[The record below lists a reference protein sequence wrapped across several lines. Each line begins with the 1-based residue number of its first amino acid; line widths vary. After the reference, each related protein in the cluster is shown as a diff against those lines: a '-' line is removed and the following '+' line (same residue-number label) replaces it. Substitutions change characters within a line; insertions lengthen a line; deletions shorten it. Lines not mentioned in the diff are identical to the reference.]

1 MHAHR
6 PPEGI
11 AVLPSPHGHR
21 AALVVI
27 AQVPHHAGHRGPIGL
42 GEEAAARLEPRL
54 GPVARRRVLERLAEV
69 EAAAVR
75 RPPAARLRIRL
86 DAGRRLVPVVLD
98 GGAVRDGGALAHA
111 ARHPVPARG
120 LEHPGLARVGDDE
133 RVVIAPRLPVAR
145 IAALAVT
152 LQQRGDDL
160 FRLGRRAA
168 ALEAEPHQVHAE
180 QARCLGLLAGMQ
192 RLVADHDPVFVHPV
206 LEAPEP
212 PRPAAEHRERLVHLG
227 NVEVLAAQE
236 GLRRVREA
244 RGAEERL
251 ALVGRPVAVLRE
263 QRVAVAGVRPE
274 DDEGVAARVEHRRP
288 RARAHLPARRFAGRR
303 TARFAARAAG
313 FFSSSSSFR
322 TSISATIPWT
332 SVRAPVWK

>member
-1 MHAHR
+1 M
-6 PPEGI
+6 
-11 AVLPSPHGHR
+11 
-21 AALVVI
+21 
-27 AQVPHHAGHRGPIGL
+27 
-42 GEEAAARLEPRL
+42 
-54 GPVARRRVLERLAEV
+54 
-69 EAAAVR
+69 
-75 RPPAARLRIRL
+75 
-86 DAGRRLVPVVLD
+86 
-98 GGAVRDGGALAHA
+98 
-111 ARHPVPARG
+111 
-120 LEHPGLARVGDDE
+120 
-133 RVVIAPRLPVAR
+133 
-145 IAALAVT
+145 T

-160 FRLGRRAA
+160 LGLGRRAA

-180 QARCLGLLAGMQ
+180 QARRLGLLAGVQ

-236 GLRRVREA
+236 GLRRVREP

-263 QRVAVAGVRPE
+263 QRVAVSRVRTE
-274 DDEGVAARVEHRRP
+274 NDEGVAARVEHRRP
-288 RARAHLPARRFAGRR
+288 PARAHVRPRRFAGRR

-322 TSISATIPWT
+322 TSISATIPCT
-332 SVRAPVWK
+332 SVRAPVWKYALWKTSTSSSLVAPRLDGAPHVVFEAGQIAADRHRRHHDHLPELRRQLALAHRGQLVDPLIGLEEVDVHLGHGPEPVRHEAPAPLSPLHDRFPSVHSGLLEGVTHSEHVVGSRAADQPDPV